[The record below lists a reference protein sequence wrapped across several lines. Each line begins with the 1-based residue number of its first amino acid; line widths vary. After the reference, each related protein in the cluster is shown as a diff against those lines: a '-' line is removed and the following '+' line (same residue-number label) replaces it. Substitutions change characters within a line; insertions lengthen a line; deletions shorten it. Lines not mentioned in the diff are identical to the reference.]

1 MATMVAAAKAFCMK
15 SYSSTELP
23 DSLHFVGMCVAV
35 AVAMLVALHILVARH
50 HEDTALYA
58 HHVDLGSV
66 EAREHRAGD
75 HLIHGAER
83 RLPASEIEHAI
94 ERAEQRIALMGTEQD
109 RDPELHLQRF
119 HQGHHGV
126 LVMRIEADQG
136 LVQQ

>member
-15 SYSSTELP
+15 SYSSTELLR
-23 DSLHFVGMCVAV
+23 SLHFVGMGVAV
-35 AVAMLVALHILVARH
+35 TVAMLVALHVLVTRH

-66 EAREHRAGD
+66 QARQHRAGD

-94 ERAEQRIALMGTEQD
+94 ERTEQWVELMGTEQD

-119 HQGHHGV
+119 HQGDHGM
-126 LVMRIEADQG
+126 LV
-136 LVQQ
+136 